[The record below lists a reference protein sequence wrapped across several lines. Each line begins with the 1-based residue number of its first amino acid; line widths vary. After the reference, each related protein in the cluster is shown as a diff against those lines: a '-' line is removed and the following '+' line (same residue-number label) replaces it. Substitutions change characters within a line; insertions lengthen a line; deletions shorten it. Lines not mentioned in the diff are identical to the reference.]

1 MSENPPVPA
10 ALQTLLLIC
19 ETDQQR
25 EELTH
30 CYYATLGGDPSSPI
44 LQLATLISAVA
55 AAGRKN
61 NGNGELAAHLADL
74 KKSEALKASQA
85 PEIRKYLEQL
95 NSVQGEILKRLRTL
109 PASPAG
115 DDNWVQRLAWQT
127 CIGLGI
133 LLLGFLLGTLI
144 ESRKEND
151 RLTSVIGSLPYSMQ
165 APALLQSHGGGVG
178 ITSDGRQLVVSS
190 GACRTRGS
198 QPITSTQ
205 LFRSVKPFRYHA
217 GLDAP
222 GHA

>member
-1 MSENPPVPA
+1 MSEKPPVPA

-61 NGNGELAAHLADL
+61 NANGELAAHLADL

-95 NSVQGEILKRLRTL
+95 NSVQGDILKRLRTL

-115 DDNWVQRLAWQT
+115 DDTWVKRLAWQT

-133 LLLGFLLGTLI
+133 LLTRI
-144 ESRKEND
+144 PSRNAD
-151 RLTSVIGSLPYSMQ
+151 R
-165 APALLQSHGGGVG
+165 
-178 ITSDGRQLVVSS
+178 ITQRE
-190 GACRTRGS
+190 
-198 QPITSTQ
+198 
-205 LFRSVKPFRYHA
+205 
-217 GLDAP
+217 
-222 GHA
+222 

>member
-1 MSENPPVPA
+1 MSDKPPVPA

-55 AAGRKN
+55 VAGRKN

-74 KKSEALKASQA
+74 KKSEALRASQA
-85 PEIRKYLEQL
+85 PELRKYLEQL
-95 NSVQGEILKRLRTL
+95 NSAQGDILNRLRTP

-115 DDNWVQRLAWQT
+115 GDTLGKRLAWWAG
-127 CIGLGI
+127 IGLGL
-133 LLLGFLLGTLI
+133 LLLGFLAGTLI
-144 ESRKEND
+144 ESGKEND
-151 RLTSVIGSLPYSMQ
+151 HLTSVIRSLTYSLQ

-178 ITSDGRQLVVSS
+178 ITSDGGQVVVSCGDLPEPWIS
-190 GACRTRGS
+190 NDH
-198 QPITSTQ
+198 
-205 LFRSVKPFRYHA
+205 KHA
-217 GLDAP
+217 VISIR
-222 GHA
+222 

>member
-55 AAGRKN
+55 VAGRKN

-74 KKSEALKASQA
+74 KKSEALKASHA
-85 PEIRKYLEQL
+85 PEIRKCLEQL
-95 NSVQGEILKRLRTL
+95 NATQGDILNLLRAL
-109 PASPAG
+109 PARPAG
-115 DDNWVQRLAWQT
+115 DDTWVKRLVWQT

-133 LLLGFLLGTLI
+133 LLIGFLLGMLI

-151 RLTSVIGSLPYSMQ
+151 RLTSVIRSLPYSMQ
-165 APALLQSHGGGVG
+165 AP
-178 ITSDGRQLVVSS
+178 
-190 GACRTRGS
+190 
-198 QPITSTQ
+198 
-205 LFRSVKPFRYHA
+205 
-217 GLDAP
+217 
-222 GHA
+222 

>member
-1 MSENPPVPA
+1 MSEKPPVPA

-55 AAGRKN
+55 VAGRKN
-61 NGNGELAAHLADL
+61 NANGELAAHLADL

-95 NSVQGEILKRLRTL
+95 NSVQGDILNRLRTL
-109 PASPAG
+109 SASSAG
-115 DDNWVQRLAWQT
+115 GDTLVKRLAWRVG
-127 CIGLGI
+127 IGLG
-133 LLLGFLLGTLI
+133 LLLIGFLAGTLI
-144 ESRKEND
+144 ESRKENEH
-151 RLTSVIGSLPYSMQ
+151 LSSVIRSLPYSLQ

-178 ITSDGRQLVVSS
+178 ITSDGGQVVVSCGDLPEPWIS
-190 GACRTRGS
+190 NDH
-198 QPITSTQ
+198 
-205 LFRSVKPFRYHA
+205 KHA
-217 GLDAP
+217 VISLR
-222 GHA
+222 